1 MAHTAPHSPKKD
13 AKRASQTKKAPPVH
27 QKEQK
32 HHAPV
37 THEYLPGDGLD
48 RESMI
53 AEAAYYRAERRNFD
67 GGDPVA
73 DWLEAEAEI
82 DAILSGQEET
92 SVH

>member
-1 MAHTAPHSPKKD
+1 MAHTATHASRKG
-13 AKRASQTKKAPPVH
+13 AKHTAQTKKTHP
-27 QKEQK
+27 
-32 HHAPV
+32 APV
-37 THEYLPGDGLD
+37 HEYLRGDGLD

-53 AEAAYYRAERRNFD
+53 AEAAYYRAERRGFD

-82 DAILSGQEET
+82 DPILGDHDI